1 MSYLYQE
8 KQPETR
14 NEEYT
19 YTQNIVNSNYES
31 FETEEKGGWLT
42 FYESGEVKSN
52 NSISEVN

>member
-19 YTQNIVNSNYES
+19 HTQNIVNSN
-31 FETEEKGGWLT
+31 FE
-42 FYESGEVKSN
+42 N
-52 NSISEVN
+52 I

>member
-19 YTQNIVNSNYES
+19 YTQNIVNSNFES
-31 FETEEKGGWLT
+31 FETEEKGG
-42 FYESGEVKSN
+42 
-52 NSISEVN
+52 

>member
-19 YTQNIVNSNYES
+19 HTQIS
-31 FETEEKGGWLT
+31 
-42 FYESGEVKSN
+42 
-52 NSISEVN
+52 SILKHLKLKKKAGD

>member
-19 YTQNIVNSNYES
+19 HTQNIVHSKA

-42 FYESGEVKSN
+42 FYESGEV
-52 NSISEVN
+52 

>member
-19 YTQNIVNSNYES
+19 YTQNIANSNFES
-31 FETEEKGGWLT
+31 
-42 FYESGEVKSN
+42 
-52 NSISEVN
+52 I

>member
-19 YTQNIVNSNYES
+19 RTQNIVNSN
-31 FETEEKGGWLT
+31 FE
-42 FYESGEVKSN
+42 N
-52 NSISEVN
+52 I